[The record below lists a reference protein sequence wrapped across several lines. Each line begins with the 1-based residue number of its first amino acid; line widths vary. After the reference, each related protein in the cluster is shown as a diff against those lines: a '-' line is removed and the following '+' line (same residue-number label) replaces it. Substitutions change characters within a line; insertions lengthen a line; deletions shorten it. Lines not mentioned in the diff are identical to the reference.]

1 MQYDF
6 FHDQNSIIQIEL
18 YKENFFNHFGNF
30 LQNEDITI
38 KKIKED
44 DDQDPQR
51 IAHFNTKCSVLKKPI
66 IVLHCNRINDYI
78 KKIGD
83 NKKIQYLIELII
95 YHELSHWFIES
106 FFSREISDQGKQQI
120 YFHEALAQYF
130 TVHLLSINKDKEKKM
145 FFEWFCIDKFSNNE
159 EKKKIYMLWKIDEID
174 GFELINYNINSVI
187 EAINVCNKQ
196 NKQEWKL
203 LKQILTKNINTMPNF
218 NIFGPFHFN
227 DFTENGILRNDAPNK
242 YNIKDE
248 NGKPFSIPNLNQPG
262 IYIWGNLF
270 DIDAKRKLLHPSDCS
285 KNNFKYNPNK
295 HQFIPYYVG
304 KIESSLFNRLNQHRN
319 VRQGNAVGYIR
330 FSYDYWKEFFKDP
343 LYERDSQ
350 TLINLVR
357 QTKNSVI
364 YHNDIAV
371 LQEIYPQM
379 NIVAIGN
386 NHPITAQLLY
396 NMPIYDTL
404 DAVVNGANNFWFCYL
419 PIGPL
424 SQVNLKSLESEV
436 YYSLKGKTTSFKN
449 NYSKADPTIN
459 LIDNTNNSRIFKK
472 IEYKN
477 GTELILAL
485 NEFWGY

>member
-1 MQYDF
+1 M
-6 FHDQNSIIQIEL
+6 
-18 YKENFFNHFGNF
+18 
-30 LQNEDITI
+30 
-38 KKIKED
+38 
-44 DDQDPQR
+44 
-51 IAHFNTKCSVLKKPI
+51 
-66 IVLHCNRINDYI
+66 
-78 KKIGD
+78 
-83 NKKIQYLIELII
+83 
-95 YHELSHWFIES
+95 
-106 FFSREISDQGKQQI
+106 
-120 YFHEALAQYF
+120 
-130 TVHLLSINKDKEKKM
+130 
-145 FFEWFCIDKFSNNE
+145 
-159 EKKKIYMLWKIDEID
+159 
-174 GFELINYNINSVI
+174 
-187 EAINVCNKQ
+187 
-196 NKQEWKL
+196 
-203 LKQILTKNINTMPNF
+203 
-218 NIFGPFHFN
+218 
-227 DFTENGILRNDAPNK
+227 
-242 YNIKDE
+242 
-248 NGKPFSIPNLNQPG
+248 
-262 IYIWGNLF
+262 
-270 DIDAKRKLLHPSDCS
+270 
-285 KNNFKYNPNK
+285 
-295 HQFIPYYVG
+295 
-304 KIESSLFNRLNQHRN
+304 
-319 VRQGNAVGYIR
+319 GYIR

-419 PIGPL
+419 PVGHL